1 MLSDYAALQQL
12 WELAQDST
20 SDPTIKSRIIG
31 VKSQFKKLSFFFGV
45 HLAYLVL
52 RHTDNLSKT
61 LQATSMSA
69 SEGAHIAAMTV
80 TTLQTLRFDD
90 QFSAFWD
97 LIIKAK
103 QEFEVQD
110 PELPRRRKMPRRYE
124 DGTPGDFPTD
134 CKAHYRQSYFNAL
147 DLSINAIQERFDQPD
162 FHTYRHL
169 EELLMQAVRG
179 EDTKETLA
187 LVCDFYGEDFDRSQL
202 QLHLDT
208 LKATFPE
215 DLKSPT
221 LSVHDVKK
229 YIQSMSVAERSLI
242 SEVVTLLQLILI
254 LPSTNAVS
262 ERTFSAMRRPKTYLR
277 ATMNQERL
285 NHLLLLHVH
294 KELTDKLSCID
305 VASSFVADSEHRL
318 SVFGR
323 FI

>member
-1 MLSDYAALQQL
+1 MLPSQHAHQKKQNRECLLKIISNLKFLARQGLPLRGDGSEADSNFMQLMKLYAKDDPQLAEWLDKKTNKYVSHDIQNELLRVMAL
-12 WELAQDST
+12 S
-20 SDPTIKSRIIG
+20 
-31 VKSQFKKLSFFFGV
+31 
-45 HLAYLVL
+45 VL
-52 RHTDNLSKT
+52 R
-61 LQATSMSA
+61 
-69 SEGAHIAAMTV
+69 EIAHSIHESP
-80 TTLQTLRFDD
+80 F
-90 QFSAFWD
+90 FSVMCDECVDVSNKEQLAICIRWISNAD
-97 LIIKAK
+97 L
-103 QEFEVQD
+103 EVH
-110 PELPRRRKMPRRYE
+110 E
-124 DGTPGDFPTD
+124 DVVG
-134 CKAHYRQSYFNAL
+134 
-147 DLSINAIQERFDQPD
+147 
-162 FHTYRHL
+162 
-169 EELLMQAVRG
+169 QAVRG

-187 LVCDFYGEDFDRSQL
+187 LVCDFYGEDFNRSQL

-208 LKATFPE
+208 LKTTFPE

-229 YIQSMSVAERSLI
+229 NIQSMSVAERSLI

-262 ERTFSAMRRPKTYLR
+262 ERTFSARRRLKTYLR